1 MVHRG
6 PDGYGTWVNSDGR
19 VGLGHRRLSII
30 DLSNNAAQPMS
41 NKDGSL
47 QIVYNGEIYNHSEI
61 RAELK
66 QCGRHFWKTDHSD
79 TEVVLQAFEE
89 WGIDAIHKFRGMF
102 AFAIWDGRT
111 KDIWLVRDRIGIK
124 PLYYSI
130 HNNRIVFAS
139 EIKALLEDPDQKREV
154 NEEAFFHYLSF
165 IFSPAP
171 NTLFAGINKIPP
183 GTWMRVSGSGQVR
196 EHRYWD
202 VWDHTSSLEN
212 FSEDEIAEQLL
223 NELRTAVNYRK
234 VSDVPVGVFLSGG
247 IDSSTNAALFSENE
261 KKPVKTFSIGFEG
274 NYNSYKNELH
284 YAQRMAKEVNAEYHE
299 QKLTQNDLVNF
310 IPEMIQLQDEP
321 IADIVCMPVYFVSK
335 LARDNGITVCQV
347 GEGADELFCGYPFWK
362 YMYNLQKWGDIPIPR
377 FVKSIG
383 LGTLNFLGLDHTTQ
397 YEHFRRNAS
406 GQPIWWS
413 GSDSFTHEN
422 KLKLLSARLRN
433 RFKDFDS
440 WEALK
445 PSWNRFQE
453 NAWDKSTLSWMSYVD
468 LNHRLP
474 ELLLMRVDKM
484 SMGVSLECR
493 VPFLDHK
500 LVEFAM
506 SIPPSLKLKNGN
518 LKSILKKSV
527 RGVIP
532 DEFIDRKKQGFGV
545 PIQEWMAEEMNQ
557 QSHKTLKEFCGQT
570 DFLEYRE
577 VAKCLEQ
584 NQGPGVWQLLN
595 FAHWWKEFIK

>member
-1 MVHRG
+1 MG
-6 PDGYGTWVNSDGR
+6 NNS
-19 VGLGHRRLSII
+19 GL
-30 DLSNNAAQPMS
+30 
-41 NKDGSL
+41 L
-47 QIVYNGEIYNHSEI
+47 QLVYNGEIYNHAEI
-61 RAELK
+61 RTELK
-66 QCGRHFWKTDHSD
+66 KCGRHTWKTDHSD

-111 KDIWLVRDRIGIK
+111 KDLWLVRDRIGIK

-183 GTWMRVSGSGQVR
+183 GTWMRVSESGQVR

-202 VWDHTSSLEN
+202 VWDNTSSLEN
-212 FSEDEIAEQLL
+212 YSENEIAEQLL

-247 IDSSTNAALFSENE
+247 IDSSSNAALFSKNENT
-261 KKPVKTFSIGFEG
+261 PVKTFSIGFEG

-284 YAQRMAKEVNAEYHE
+284 YAKRMAQKVKAEYHE
-299 QKLTQNDLVNF
+299 QKLTQNDLINF
-310 IPEMIQLQDEP
+310 IPKMIQLQDEP

-335 LARDNGITVCQV
+335 LARENGVTVCQV

-362 YMYNLQKWGDIPIPR
+362 YMHNLQKWGDIPIPG
-377 FVKSIG
+377 FIKSIG
-383 LGTLNFLGLDHTTQ
+383 LSALNFLGIDHTTH
-397 YEHFRRNAS
+397 YEHLRRNAS

-422 KLKLLSARLRN
+422 KFKLLSPRLRN
-433 RFKDFDS
+433 KFKNYDS

-445 PSWNRFQE
+445 PSWNRFKE

-545 PIQEWMAEEMNQ
+545 PIQEWMAEEMSHQ
-557 QSHKTLKEFCGQT
+557 AHKTLREFCGQT
-570 DFLEYRE
+570 DFLEYSE

-584 NQGPGVWQLLN
+584 NQGPGGWQLLN